1 MKLSHGFKEN
11 NLEFSPHVGF
21 SNQLSET
28 GFKFSLESATFPPI
42 HKQVT
47 FDKSLLTPANELE
60 DSDDK
65 LLKPEEVIYEAESPD
80 EAALVYT
87 AKGYGVTLMKRFTD
101 NVLVQWP
108 RESTPQEYQILAML
122 PFDSTRKMMSVLVR
136 YPKAGF

>member
-1 MKLSHGFKEN
+1 M
-11 NLEFSPHVGF
+11 
-21 SNQLSET
+21 
-28 GFKFSLESATFPPI
+28 ESATFPPI

-87 AKGYGVTLMKRFTD
+87 AKGQGSTD
-101 NVLVQWP
+101 RQVGDFQNFLCPGEVQD
-108 RESTPQEYQILAML
+108 L
-122 PFDSTRKMMSVLVR
+122 
-136 YPKAGF
+136 